1 MSRREKLEEMLKS
14 SPDDPFLNY
23 GLAMEEAREG
33 NLDAALAQLDRVLKL
48 DPNYVAAYFQQG
60 QLLAGADRIDES
72 RARLTLGIE
81 VADRVGD
88 AHAAG
93 EMREF
98 LASLPG

>member
-1 MSRREKLEEMLKS
+1 MSRREKLEELLKS
-14 SPDDPFLNY
+14 SPDDAFLNY

-33 NLDAALAQLDRVLKL
+33 NLEAALAQLDRVLTL
-48 DPNYVAAYFQQG
+48 DPDYVAAFFQQG
-60 QLLAGADRIDES
+60 QLLAREE
-72 RARLTLGIE
+72 RLTEARQRLSAGIA

-98 LASLPG
+98 LAALPE

>member
-14 SPDDPFLNY
+14 SPEDAFLNY

-33 NLDAALAQLDRVLKL
+33 NLEAALAQLQRVIEL
-48 DPNYVAAYFQQG
+48 DADYVAAYFQQG
-60 QLLAGADRIDES
+60 QLLAQENRVDES
-72 RARLTLGIE
+72 RQRLTEGIA
-81 VADRVGD
+81 VAERVGD

-98 LASLPG
+98 LAALPQ